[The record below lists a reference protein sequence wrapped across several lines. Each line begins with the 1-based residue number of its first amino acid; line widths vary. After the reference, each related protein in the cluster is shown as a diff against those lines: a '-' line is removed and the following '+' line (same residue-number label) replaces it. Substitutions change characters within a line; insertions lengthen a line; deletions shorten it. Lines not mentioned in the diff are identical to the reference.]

1 MLYRIPYYYSQFA
14 CIGSACQDTCCKGW
28 RIGIDEKSCQ
38 SYQQVPGAFGARLRR
53 SIDWKNRM
61 FRLKDRA
68 CTLLDDQGLCEIY
81 KELGKDAMC
90 RACRNYPRHQE
101 DYGEVQER
109 MLSLSCPEA
118 ARVILGDPAQGACM
132 ERQRPDGKDR
142 EPEGCGPEQERRIRE
157 GCGPEQKGRIPGCG
171 GRRSHLENSQ
181 EPVCDPKMLRL
192 LTEVRLTMVCLVK
205 DRAIPWNQRLAMIL
219 AYAHDIQRALDRTE
233 PGEDPGPQVERW
245 NRRYLDEEAVSA
257 FSEKLKPYEGRSR
270 EQRIRVC
277 AWMRS
282 FQRLEPVLADW
293 GKKQGRICTAL
304 YHQESLA
311 SYGKL
316 EQRFGQEAGALEQ
329 AWENLALYFL
339 RTWVLGAVY
348 DGDLYGKVKL
358 TVVSCVVIREW
369 CLFRYRRTGHIREED
384 LVAAAYR
391 YSRQVE
397 NSDENLELLEH
408 LLADSP
414 LYSLS
419 SMLTVLCGGKG
430 KGSGDI

>member
-14 CIGSACQDTCCKGW
+14 CTGSACQDTCCKGW
-28 RIGIDEKSCQ
+28 KIGIDEKSCQ

-61 FRLKDRA
+61 FRLADRT

-118 ARVILGDPAQGACM
+118 ARVILGDPTQGACM
-132 ERQRPDGKDR
+132 ERQRPDGKER
-142 EPEGCGPEQERRIRE
+142 EPI
-157 GCGPEQKGRIPGCG
+157 
-171 GRRSHLENSQ
+171 
-181 EPVCDPKMLRL
+181 CDPELLRL

-397 NSDENLELLEH
+397 NSDENLERLEH